1 MGSQRISIFTAAG
14 PSPPPLPPVPVWR
27 RDSLGTGALVPPA
40 GHEVVPHLSRLFYLS
55 ERRPLSERSGKR
67 VVEQRSRASLG

>member
-14 PSPPPLPPVPVWR
+14 AFSPPPVPVWR